1 MRISDCGSDV
11 CSSDLLMTGPAI
23 ADAAAVAVPSVE
35 WGEAVGIAVV
45 TRPGHAA
52 PSEDELKTLIRN
64 RLRSSRCPERVAML
78 DALPY
83 NDMGMLLRRKV
94 KQTFIALAALRL
106 ENCGSAGHRSPVSFP
121 RFGVWPPR
129 LKQHRKTNH

>member
-1 MRISDCGSDV
+1 
-11 CSSDLLMTGPAI
+11 MTHPAI

-83 NDMGMLLRRKV
+83 NELGKLLRREV
-94 KQTFIALAALRL
+94 KKLFIA
-106 ENCGSAGHRSPVSFP
+106 RSEEQPSELQSLMRISYAVFS
-121 RFGVWPPR
+121 
-129 LKQHRKTNH
+129 LQTKTT